1 MTELFT
7 SMLPS
12 RRLDAAKNMI
22 DMMFAEVEVG
32 KTYTGKVMNVTT
44 QGAEAPKDGL
54 VHISELEEGRVNQ
67 VEDVCKKG
75 DVITAKCIGI
85 DDKGRVKMSRKAALR
100 EGNGGDAPKADA
112 PSDDEV
118 PPSEEE
124 VVSLG

>member
-1 MTELFT
+1 
-7 SMLPS
+7 
-12 RRLDAAKNMI
+12 
-22 DMMFAEVEVG
+22 MFAEVEIG

-44 QGAEAPKDGL
+44 FGAFMEVLPGKDGL

-85 DDKGRVKMSRKAALR
+85 DDKGRVKMSRRAALR
-100 EGNGGDAPKADA
+100 EGSGGGDSAPAKDV
-112 PSDDEV
+112 PSGDDEV

-124 VVSLG
+124 VVTFG

>member
-1 MTELFT
+1 MEV
-7 SMLPS
+7 LPS
-12 RRLDAAKNMI
+12 
-22 DMMFAEVEVG
+22 
-32 KTYTGKVMNVTT
+32 
-44 QGAEAPKDGL
+44 KDGL

-100 EGNGGDAPKADA
+100 EGAGGGDSAPA
-112 PSDDEV
+112 PQGTPPGEDEV

-124 VVSLG
+124 VVTFG